1 MVLDVGC
8 APGAWLQTLFRSN
21 TQRPSFI
28 VGVDMQR
35 VDSRVIQELQVEE
48 TNISGGAIY
57 ASGGGGGGEGIDTR
71 GIALVQR
78 RLGDNHKEDV
88 QVLTAALRIAS
99 GGAVRRFNTILS
111 DLAPKTTGYG
121 DGLASVEAASIA
133 ARLATA
139 DKYDAYGADNDD
151 DHHHEDD
158 VQGSDADDTS
168 ASFQLLV
175 PGGSLCVKVLKIS
188 LSLSLSVCLC
198 VCVCVCL
205 CLCVCFCRSDMFRV
219 CVYRMYVVCLLRC
232 WTEERY
238 PEDWRSSSES
248 ASKLCS
254 DTRHKPRRAHVRSS
268 TSSHVA
274 SRALRD
280 DDAHCRAR
288 TRAL

>member
-1 MVLDVGC
+1 MGRKSGGLRISGDAAYTYARQHGYVARSAPKLSEILRRFPQLIGTSQTRRRPRAGGGRGGGVVLDVGC

-57 ASGGGGGGEGIDTR
+57 ASGGGGGGGGGEGIDTR

-175 PGGSLCVKVLKIS
+175 PGGNLCVTNA
-188 LSLSLSVCLC
+188 CLFAQYFF
-198 VCVCVCL
+198 VKNIY
-205 CLCVCFCRSDMFRV
+205 SQ
-219 CVYRMYVVCLLRC
+219 
-232 WTEERY
+232 
-238 PEDWRSSSES
+238 
-248 ASKLCS
+248 
-254 DTRHKPRRAHVRSS
+254 
-268 TSSHVA
+268 
-274 SRALRD
+274 
-280 DDAHCRAR
+280 
-288 TRAL
+288 

>member
-57 ASGGGGGGEGIDTR
+57 ASGGGGGGGGGEGIDTR

-175 PGGSLCVKVLKIS
+175 PGGNICLKVLDGGT
-188 LSLSLSVCLC
+188 LSRGLEIFLRERFQTVQRYTPQASA
-198 VCVCVCL
+198 
-205 CLCVCFCRSDMFRV
+205 RSR
-219 CVYRMYVVCLLRC
+219 
-232 WTEERY
+232 TEQYIIARGFKG
-238 PEDWRSSSES
+238 S
-248 ASKLCS
+248 
-254 DTRHKPRRAHVRSS
+254 PR
-268 TSSHVA
+268 
-274 SRALRD
+274 
-280 DDAHCRAR
+280 
-288 TRAL
+288 